1 MSQKTCSSHGTPTK
15 PKNGSIIE
23 REEKHTFRTKG
34 PMNCHNYKK
43 MLFVNDLK
51 ETKIWKKTILNTET
65 FALITSGREMGDNT
79 TKTGDI

>member
-34 PMNCHNYKK
+34 PMHCHYNKE

-51 ETKIWKKTILNTET
+51 ETKIWKKTILKSET

>member
-1 MSQKTCSSHGTPTK
+1 
-15 PKNGSIIE
+15 
-23 REEKHTFRTKG
+23 
-34 PMNCHNYKK
+34 MNCHNYKE

-51 ETKIWKKTILNTET
+51 ETKILKKTILNPET